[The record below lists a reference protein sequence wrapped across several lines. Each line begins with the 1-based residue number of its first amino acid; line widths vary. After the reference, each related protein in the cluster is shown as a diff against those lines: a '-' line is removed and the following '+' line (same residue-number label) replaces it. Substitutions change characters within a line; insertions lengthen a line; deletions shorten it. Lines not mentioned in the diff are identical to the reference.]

1 MARPTD
7 YTPELVSL
15 ICGRI
20 AEGESLRAVCRD
32 PDMPV
37 TSTVMLWISK
47 YPEFT
52 EQYAKAMEARA
63 DAMFDELLE
72 IADDG
77 TNDWMEKKNAEGEIV
92 GWTLN
97 GEHVQRS
104 KLRVDARKWALA
116 RMSPRK
122 YGDAVNLKHSGDKE
136 NPLVMLLGEISG
148 NVLKPKTD
156 E

>member
-7 YTPELVSL
+7 YTPELASL

-20 AEGESLRAVCRD
+20 AEGESLRAICRD
-32 PDMPV
+32 ADIPA
-37 TSTVMLWISK
+37 SSSIFLWLSQHS
-47 YPEFT
+47 EFS

-63 DAMFDELLE
+63 DGMFDELLE

-77 TNDWMEKKNAEGEIV
+77 TNDWMEKKNAEGEVV

-104 KLRVDARKWALA
+104 KLRVDTRKWALA

-122 YGDAVNLKHSGDKE
+122 YGDKQGIELTGANGGAIETSLT
-136 NPLVMLLGEISG
+136 ITF
-148 NVLKPKTD
+148 TD
-156 E
+156 DHD

>member
-7 YTPELVSL
+7 YTPELASL

-32 PDMPV
+32 PDMPN
-37 TSTVMLWISK
+37 TATVMRWLGRSDG
-47 YPEFT
+47 EFEGFS

-72 IADDG
+72 ISDDG
-77 TNDWMEKKNAEGEIV
+77 TNDWMEKKNAEGSII
-92 GWTLN
+92 GWQLN

-122 YGDAVNLKHSGDKE
+122 YGDKQAIEHSGTDGKDLFPAITITYVDK
-136 NPLVMLLGEISG
+136 
-148 NVLKPKTD
+148 
-156 E
+156 

>member
-77 TNDWMEKKNAEGEIV
+77 RNDYIANADGDDRF
-92 GWTLN
+92 N
-97 GEHVQRS
+97 SEHVQRS

-122 YGDAVNLKHSGDKE
+122 YGDKQAIEHDVTDRLGS
-136 NPLVMLLGEISG
+136 LLAKSQGTSLPIGG
-148 NVLKPKTD
+148 NND
-156 E
+156 DDSE

>member
-7 YTPELVSL
+7 YTPELASL

-32 PDMPV
+32 PEMP
-37 TSTVMLWISK
+37 TSSTIFLWLSQHS
-47 YPEFT
+47 EFS

-63 DAMFDELLE
+63 DGMFDELLE

-92 GWTLN
+92 GWTIN

-104 KLRVDARKWALA
+104 KVRVDTRKWVLA

-122 YGDAVNLKHSGDKE
+122 YGDKQELALTGKDGGPVEHS
-136 NPLVMLLGEISG
+136 LTITF
-148 NVLKPKTD
+148 TD
-156 E
+156 DRD